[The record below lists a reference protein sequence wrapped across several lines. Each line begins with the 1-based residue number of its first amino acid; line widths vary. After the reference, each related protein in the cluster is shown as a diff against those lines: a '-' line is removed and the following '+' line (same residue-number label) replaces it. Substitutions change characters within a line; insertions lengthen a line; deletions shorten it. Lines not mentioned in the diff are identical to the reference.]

1 MAPSLAR
8 RAGEPCRAA
17 PKAKLLGTVEA
28 VDARRRNI
36 RNRSEVL
43 ARIAK
48 ARAAAGR
55 IDEAKQVAQH
65 IVEESERADV
75 LASIASAQVK
85 AGLMADA
92 MATFTEALQI
102 AQSLSRKSQVT
113 WSLMSI
119 AAKLPD

>member
-1 MAPSLAR
+1 M
-8 RAGEPCRAA
+8 
-17 PKAKLLGTVEA
+17 
-28 VDARRRNI
+28 
-36 RNRSEVL
+36 
-43 ARIAK
+43 
-48 ARAAAGR
+48 
-55 IDEAKQVAQH
+55 AQH

>member
-1 MAPSLAR
+1 
-8 RAGEPCRAA
+8 
-17 PKAKLLGTVEA
+17 
-28 VDARRRNI
+28 
-36 RNRSEVL
+36 
-43 ARIAK
+43 
-48 ARAAAGR
+48 
-55 IDEAKQVAQH
+55 VAQH

>member
-1 MAPSLAR
+1 
-8 RAGEPCRAA
+8 
-17 PKAKLLGTVEA
+17 
-28 VDARRRNI
+28 
-36 RNRSEVL
+36 
-43 ARIAK
+43 
-48 ARAAAGR
+48 
-55 IDEAKQVAQH
+55 
-65 IVEESERADV
+65 VEESERADV

-102 AQSLSRKSQVT
+102 AQSLSSKSQVT

>member
-1 MAPSLAR
+1 M
-8 RAGEPCRAA
+8 
-17 PKAKLLGTVEA
+17 
-28 VDARRRNI
+28 
-36 RNRSEVL
+36 
-43 ARIAK
+43 
-48 ARAAAGR
+48 
-55 IDEAKQVAQH
+55 
-65 IVEESERADV
+65 EESERADV